1 MTVGYSTATWEDIH
15 GDDIGHA
22 APQLMRLG
30 SRAALA
36 SAAVSAVGL
45 ILWFA
50 RFAFPNSVVGW
61 LNDVL
66 TLIQYALAVPVA
78 FAIHAA
84 LRDGHS
90 TASTI
95 ATAVGMVG
103 LTAVIALQAA
113 LIVGALTIQQQWLP
127 VSIAILVVGAWLVAT
142 ALIGRTTGR
151 LTGGLVPSL
160 VAVPY
165 FGFPVW
171 ALWIAGRLRA
181 LGAT

>member
-1 MTVGYSTATWEDIH
+1 METTLAA
-15 GDDIGHA
+15 A
-22 APQLMRLG
+22 APQLIRLG
-30 SRAALA
+30 SKAAFA

-45 ILWFA
+45 TLWFA

-78 FAIHAA
+78 LAIHAV
-84 LRDGHS
+84 LRSTHS

-113 LIVGALTIQQQWLP
+113 LIAGALTFQQQWLP
-127 VSIAILVVGAWLVAT
+127 VSIAILVVGSWLVAT
-142 ALIGRTTGR
+142 ALMGRRTGR
-151 LTGGLVPSL
+151 LPGGLMPSL

-171 ALWIAGRLRA
+171 ALWIAGRLRT